1 MGNCFSSVNDDDN
14 CRIAARER
22 RREARRKGELQ
33 SRGGGDAVSS
43 KEKERRVAAY
53 LAAEQQRDGQLARL
67 TNRGT
72 ENGFV
77 PRATLDTDFSSGE
90 NCTGSSSS
98 STDSSSD
105 SSSTT
110 SSGGG
115 GGACGGALPSSI
127 SAFPF
132 SLSLFLPGDP
142 LSSPSSPSSTR
153 AFFPLSFSRSSD
165 HPPFPSSLGSPYL
178 PMTPYLPIPPS
189 PPFLPWQSFAGPASV
204 LCAVMDGHGRFGHT
218 VSARVRDSLPSQL
231 SQRLF
236 PHANCADATSPCD
249 DASLCGDDGSVGV
262 PHVAEQQW
270 REAVR
275 GAFEAVDREVK
286 LHPAV
291 DPLVSGSTAVVAM
304 VQHDHLFLANLGDSR
319 ALLARRAHSPASCNA
334 TSPAD
339 VALCHAATSANA
351 AGTIATGPTHHQHH
365 QSDQPSCQAPVS
377 CHAFEAVALTADHK
391 CSDPTEA
398 ARIRKAGGRVE
409 ALEDEKHIMRIWLPN
424 EMAPGLATSRAVGDF
439 LLKGFGVTCEPDVT
453 VLPVEDGDEFVILA
467 TDGVWDVLSHEEAV
481 SIVATSPSPATSAER
496 LVTSAQEAWAT
507 KYPKARR
514 DDCTAVVLFLRTFL
528 PNLIP
533 NLPCPGSGEAFGAGE
548 GGQCLA
554 TKAAAN
560 GLSGLTGSTR
570 AEVNVACSSQE
581 ALKDISSSSSSTVPV
596 VFDPLVEIH
605 RISSSSGSGSRRNSN
620 SSNSSRNSSSNSN
633 SNRASSDDRCSSG
646 VLSGESTV
654 VDSGRR
660 NNQSTGATTGTIVD
674 TAVAS
679 TAATTAA
686 TATATATEAE
696 AEKGTA
702 GEGSMYSDA
711 GSDAAEQRFTER
723 HGDAVFTDE
732 GLRFHRNDTVAD
744 LAALDWQDEQVLAKR
759 ALRRC
764 QGEEEEGDKKND
776 KQLKRGLR
784 RGD

>member
-115 GGACGGALPSSI
+115 GGACGGGMQLNCSM
-127 SAFPF
+127 F
-132 SLSLFLPGDP
+132 SLGGQKGINQD
-142 LSSPSSPSSTR
+142 
-153 AFFPLSFSRSSD
+153 A
-165 HPPFPSSLGSPYL
+165 
-178 PMTPYLPIPPS
+178 MVA
-189 PPFLPWQSFAGPASV
+189 WQSFAGPASV

>member
-72 ENGFV
+72 ENGFSFAGPASV
-77 PRATLDTDFSSGE
+77 MCAVMNGHGRFFQ
-90 NCTGSSSS
+90 
-98 STDSSSD
+98 
-105 SSSTT
+105 
-110 SSGGG
+110 
-115 GGACGGALPSSI
+115 GASQVS
-127 SAFPF
+127 
-132 SLSLFLPGDP
+132 
-142 LSSPSSPSSTR
+142 
-153 AFFPLSFSRSSD
+153 
-165 HPPFPSSLGSPYL
+165 PFPSPPG
-178 PMTPYLPIPPS
+178 PPS
-189 PPFLPWQSFAGPASV
+189 LPSHSHLQSFAGPASV
-204 LCAVMDGHGRFGHT
+204 LCAAMDGHGRFGHT

-236 PHANCADATSPCD
+236 PHTNGADATSPCD

-262 PHVAEQQW
+262 AHVAEQQW

-319 ALLARRAHSPASCNA
+319 AVLARRAHSPASCNA
-334 TSPAD
+334 TSAAD
-339 VALCHAATSANA
+339 VAPCHAATSAKA
-351 AGTIATGPTHHQHH
+351 AGTIATGPTQHQHH

-377 CHAFEAVALTADHK
+377 CHAFEAVALTAEHK

-424 EMAPGLATSRAVGDF
+424 EMAPGLVTSRAVGDF
-439 LLKGFGVTCEPDVT
+439 LLKGFGVSCEPDVT

-514 DDCTAVVLFLRTFL
+514 DDCTAVVLFLRTSL

-533 NLPCPGSGEAFGAGE
+533 NLPCPGSGEAVGAGE
-548 GGQCLA
+548 GG
-554 TKAAAN
+554 
-560 GLSGLTGSTR
+560 
-570 AEVNVACSSQE
+570 
-581 ALKDISSSSSSTVPV
+581 
-596 VFDPLVEIH
+596 H
-605 RISSSSGSGSRRNSN
+605 
-620 SSNSSRNSSSNSN
+620 
-633 SNRASSDDRCSSG
+633 
-646 VLSGESTV
+646 
-654 VDSGRR
+654 
-660 NNQSTGATTGTIVD
+660 TGATTGTIVD

-702 GEGSMYSDA
+702 EMAGEGSMYSDA
-711 GSDAAEQRFTER
+711 GSDAAEQCFTER

-732 GLRFHRNDTVAD
+732 GLRFHRNDTVAN

-764 QGEEEEGDKKND
+764 QGEEEEGEKKND